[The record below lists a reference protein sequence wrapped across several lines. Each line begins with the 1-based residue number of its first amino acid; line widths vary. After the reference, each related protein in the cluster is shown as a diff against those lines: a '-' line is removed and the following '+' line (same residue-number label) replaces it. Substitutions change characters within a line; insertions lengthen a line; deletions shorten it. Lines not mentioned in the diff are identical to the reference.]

1 MSSLTFK
8 QDEFK
13 IVYIPAD
20 QSQALEEWT
29 VAIPPGKK
37 IECLT
42 NRLKEH
48 FQAATPSASAEE
60 KEAQREAIRQQ
71 LQEKMPGG
79 ATVPSELVDHFAL
92 MSTVDTVPLLVN
104 KAAHDYIGVFLYV
117 DDQGVIKNLPLNER
131 ASLVAMAAG
140 NPLRVMGDAFLGMI
154 YDNDDDFE
162 RLDFTL
168 DTLKNGEWRAKAK
181 ADNEAKAAKAAA
193 SGGQVANSGATPG
206 SARSRCAQGFLAACT
221 NEGKLRC
228 ARCKNIL
235 YCSKECQ
242 RADWKRHKASCTK

>member
-1 MSSLTFK
+1 MNPLFLLM
-8 QDEFK
+8 Q

-29 VAIPPGKK
+29 VAISPGKK

-42 NRLKEH
+42 NRLKGH

-168 DTLKNGEWRAKAK
+168 DTLKNGERAGWAGVTSLRQTLMDPGFRWRMSRTQKDLAWDEFKTWPRP
-181 ADNEAKAAKAAA
+181 AD
-193 SGGQVANSGATPG
+193 
-206 SARSRCAQGFLAACT
+206 
-221 NEGKLRC
+221 EGPWVMGPDDDDEEGEQID
-228 ARCKNIL
+228 A
-235 YCSKECQ
+235 
-242 RADWKRHKASCTK
+242 